1 MVLCKSHSQIWK
13 NSKRWSAA
21 TADYPPYI
29 TDRGDFTSLC
39 RDESVVW
46 WLAVHSSCWCK
57 QQACKNRLNNSP
69 VMCMWWYMKLS
80 CTLVV
85 ILISHRELLKQWTES
100 WIWTLIISC
109 HFEHIQS
116 NASFLIHAYKT
127 FPVALA
133 RNLTCSTKTYF
144 DEDGIMATIPPGDTS
159 PKRLPTMHFRFSPV
173 NSQKKI
179 SMQGTNAPL
188 CHRR

>member
-1 MVLCKSHSQIWK
+1 ME
-13 NSKRWSAA
+13 KRWSAA
-21 TADYPPYI
+21 TAHYPPYI

-46 WLAVHSSCWCK
+46 WLAVHMSCWCK
-57 QQACKNRLNNSP
+57 QQACKTRLNNSL
-69 VMCMWWYMKLS
+69 VMCMWWHMKLS
-80 CTLVV
+80 CALVF

-127 FPVALA
+127 FPVAPP
-133 RNLTCSTKTYF
+133 RNLTYF
-144 DEDGIMATIPPGDTS
+144 DEDGIMATIPPGDMS
-159 PKRLPTMHFRFSPV
+159 PEHLPTMQFSFSPV

-179 SMQGTNAPL
+179 SMQGTNALL
-188 CHRR
+188 CHRC

>member
-1 MVLCKSHSQIWK
+1 MEKLQS
-13 NSKRWSAA
+13 WSAA

-46 WLAVHSSCWCK
+46 WLAVHMSCWCK
-57 QQACKNRLNNSP
+57 QKACKKRLNNSP
-69 VMCMWWYMKLS
+69 VMCMWWHMKLS
-80 CTLVV
+80 CALVF

-100 WIWTLIISC
+100 WIWTIIISC

-127 FPVALA
+127 FPVAPA
-133 RNLTCSTKTYF
+133 KNLTCSTKTYF
-144 DEDGIMATIPPGDTS
+144 DEDGTIPPWALNIYPQCTLGF
-159 PKRLPTMHFRFSPV
+159 PQWILR
-173 NSQKKI
+173 KKI
-179 SMQGTNAPL
+179 SMQGTNAL
-188 CHRR
+188 QCHRR